1 MLGFMRER
9 GIGDPALSGPQ
20 HPKLQDHVIARIASR
35 QHGLVTAA
43 QLLAAGLTR
52 EDIKLRVRAG
62 RLHRIHRGTYAVGHA
77 GLTVEASFNAAVLAM
92 GPGATLASEAAAAL
106 YGAWRWEEHHDPQ
119 VLVPRAARPR
129 KGIEVISRPD
139 FKPDEWTRH
148 NGIRVTTPAR
158 TVLDF
163 AASHSFKH
171 TRSVLRRLEA
181 GKHISHPQ
189 LRAVLDAHP
198 GAKGSATVR
207 ALLKRGPAPTRST
220 LEDAT
225 LEILDRLGVPRPQIN
240 ERTAR
245 SEFDFTWPEHK
256 LILEVDGPGF
266 HGTPTTDAID
276 LEKEELAREA
286 GFTVIRAEP

>member
-1 MLGFMRER
+1 MRRLGVLGTMVWDRIYARDIRSDPVEEWG
-9 GIGDPALSGPQ
+9 GIAY
-20 HPKLQDHVIARIASR
+20 A
-35 QHGLVTAA
+35 
-43 QLLAAGLTR
+43 LAAASAARPQGWEIVPIVRLGRDLEEEAFRYFRTLPGLDLESGVRVVPEPNNRVELRYQDRTR
-52 EDIKLRVRAG
+52 RCERMSGGV
-62 RLHRIHRGTYAVGHA
+62 
-77 GLTVEASFNAAVLAM
+77 
-92 GPGATLASEAAAAL
+92 
-106 YGAWRWEEHHDPQ
+106 GAWRWEEHHDPQ
-119 VLVPRAARPR
+119 VLVPREARQR
-129 KGIEVISRPD
+129 RGIDVISRPD

-163 AASHSFKH
+163 AASHSFRH

-207 ALLKRGPAPTRST
+207 ALLERGPAPTRST

-245 SEFDFTWPEHK
+245 REFDFTWPEHK

-276 LEKEELAREA
+276 LEKEKLAREA